1 MKATTL
7 FAPLL
12 IATSALVAPA
22 AAAPELFGGLAP
34 GPHAVGFRQIERL
47 DHSRLY
53 YTPRTLDGQPRD
65 REHARPIRISVWY
78 PAQPGAGKPLTLGDY
93 VALMGVED
101 RLGGVTP
108 ERAKIGEAA
117 FFAFPLLTDLDADK
131 RKRILGLSGIA
142 RRDARP
148 ARGKFPVVL
157 YSLGSAAIGNVTPE
171 LLASNGYIVAQAPR
185 LGVYAGLPPDGR
197 DLLDLLSKV
206 ADLDQVVNALA
217 AVPEAD
223 VTNMATIGFSAGGV
237 WALYT
242 TMKNAHVRAMVSL
255 DTIMLFDDP
264 FGRIWRQAP
273 QFNPEAVRAP
283 VMHLIRKE
291 WVPRESAKQWEAL
304 AHSDRLNLRFDD
316 PALDHM
322 DFQSAGFAQT
332 LVGGRPDKAKAVRAA
347 FDLWNRYTLAFLD
360 ANLRDQERARGFLAR
375 TPEENG
381 AAPGAVVLTRLPAD
395 PSVALTGA
403 VFFNAIA
410 DGGAGDAVAAVRR
423 LAKTA
428 GKPPLPEADLVLAGY
443 SLLLS
448 GQQKQSLPLF
458 ELLVEL
464 YPRSANANDSLADAY
479 LALGDRERARAFT
492 DKAKTLLDADKDTPP
507 ERRANI
513 QKSIDDKRAQLK

>member
-1 MKATTL
+1 MKATIFLAILTV
-7 FAPLL
+7 A
-12 IATSALVAPA
+12 APA
-22 AAAPELFGGLAP
+22 SAEAAPELFGGLTP

-53 YTPRTLDGQPRD
+53 YTPRTLDGQLRD
-65 REHARPIRISVWY
+65 REHSRPIRISVWY
-78 PAQPGAGKPLTLGDY
+78 PAQPGAGKPLAVGDY

-101 RLGGVTP
+101 RLGPVTP

-131 RKRILGLSGIA
+131 RKRVLALTGIA
-142 RRDARP
+142 RRDAKP

-185 LGVYAGLPPDGR
+185 LGLYAGLPPDGG
-197 DLLDLLSKV
+197 DLLDLISKL
-206 ADLDQVVNALA
+206 ADLDQVINAVA

-223 VTNMATIGFSAGGV
+223 VTNMAAIGFSAGGI
-237 WALYT
+237 WALQT
-242 TMKNAHVRAMVSL
+242 AMKNFHVRAVVSL
-255 DTIMLFDDP
+255 DSVMLFDEQ
-264 FGRIWRQAP
+264 RARAARQAP
-273 QFNPEAVRAP
+273 HFNPDAVRVP
-283 VMHLIRKE
+283 IMHLIRKE

-304 AHSDRLNLRFDD
+304 RYADRLNLRFDD

-322 DFQSAGFAQT
+322 DFQSTGFAQT
-332 LVGGRPDKAKAVRAA
+332 LAGGRPDKAKAVRAA
-347 FDLWNRYTLAFLD
+347 FELWNRYTLAFLD
-360 ANLRDQERARGFLAR
+360 AHLRDQERARRFLAR

-381 AAPGAVVLTRLPAD
+381 AAAGAVVLARLPAD
-395 PSVALTGA
+395 DPIPLTGPD
-403 VFFNAIA
+403 FFNAIA
-410 DGGAGDAVAAVRR
+410 EAGSPAAVAAVRR
-423 LAKTA
+423 QAKTA

-448 GQQKQSLPLF
+448 GRQVDSLPIF
-458 ELLVEL
+458 ELLVDL
-464 YPRSANANDSLADAY
+464 YPRSANAHDSLADAY

-492 DKAKTLLDADKDTPP
+492 DKAKILLDADKEIPA

-513 QKSIDDKRAQLK
+513 QKSIDDKRATLR